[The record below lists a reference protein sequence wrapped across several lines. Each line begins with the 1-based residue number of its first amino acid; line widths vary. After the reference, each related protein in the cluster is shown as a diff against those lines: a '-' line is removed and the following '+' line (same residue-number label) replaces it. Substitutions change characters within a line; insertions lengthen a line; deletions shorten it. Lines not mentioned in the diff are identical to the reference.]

1 MQGRIDLGKV
11 FLSCRRKVA
20 DKEQDFFDLLDGEI
34 FCFGRSDIMHACNN
48 DGVTSVGS
56 KRDRQPD
63 FGI

>member
-1 MQGRIDLGKV
+1 M
-11 FLSCRRKVA
+11 A
-20 DKEQDFFDLLDGEI
+20 DKDKDFFDLLDGEI
-34 FCFGRSDIMHACNN
+34 FSFGRNDIMRACDN